1 MKNLIKWYLLFKA
14 RFGLTFVTFDI
25 FLAIALAATYND
37 EAPFW
42 LMGIANLKSE
52 TTCTEAWAWYKTK
65 KL

>member
-25 FLAIALAATYND
+25 FLAIALAATYD

-42 LMGIANLKSE
+42 LMGIANLKNE
-52 TTCTEAWAWYKTK
+52 LPLPEAWAWYKTV
-65 KL
+65 

>member
-25 FLAIALAATYND
+25 FLAITLAATYD

-42 LMGIANLKSE
+42 LMGIANLKNE
-52 TTCTEAWAWYKTK
+52 LPLPEAWAWYKTV
-65 KL
+65 

>member
-14 RFGLTFVTFDI
+14 RERLKFVTFDI
-25 FLAIALAATYND
+25 FLAIALAATYD

-42 LMGIANLKSE
+42 LMGIANLKNE
-52 TTCTEAWAWYKTK
+52 LPLPEAWAWYKTK